1 MSSPIS
7 AVWRRVN
14 RRPLDRRGGLET
26 GPHDQRRTEQVHA
39 AIMENM
45 SEGLYVVDRQG
56 KLLLM
61 NAAAA
66 NSLGWTRDELIGRR
80 MHDVVH
86 SRTASG
92 TRLPGEECA
101 IARAYRDGHALHEQ
115 EDVFTRKDG
124 SILPVAYSASPLT
137 DGDVVQGAVVVF
149 RDISEQRA
157 DLQRSHQD
165 PRARS
170 WVRNIT
176 QALDEERLE
185 LFAQPIVPLRGGSPR
200 EELLLRMRSRD
211 GRTISASEFL
221 PIAERYG
228 LIGAIDRWVVS
239 HAIELAAGGRHVQ
252 VNLSASSVGD
262 PELLA
267 LIDTQLHETG
277 ADPAQ
282 VVFEITETALI
293 QEIDAG
299 EAFARDLTE
308 LGCQL
313 ALDDFGTGFGS
324 FTYLKRLPINYLKID
339 IEFVR
344 QLPFSSANQHLVKA
358 IVNLAQ
364 GFGQETIAEGVEDER
379 TLALLRRYGVDYAQ
393 GFHLGHPA
401 PTRNGRPAVTGKG
414 GARAGR

>member
-1 MSSPIS
+1 M
-7 AVWRRVN
+7 WRRVN
-14 RRPLDRRGGLET
+14 RGLTDRHGGLQT
-26 GPHDQRRTEQVHA
+26 GPHGQRRTDQVHA

-45 SEGLYVVDRQG
+45 SEGLYVVDREG

-66 NSLGWTRDELIGRR
+66 KWLGWTRDELIGRP
-80 MHDVVH
+80 MHDLVH
-86 SRTASG
+86 SRRASG
-92 TRLPGEECA
+92 APFPEDECA
-101 IARAYRDGHALHEQ
+101 IATAYRDGHALHEQ

-137 DGDVVQGAVVVF
+137 DGDIVQGAVVVF
-149 RDISEQRA
+149 RDLSEERA
-157 DLQRSHQD
+157 ELRHPPQD
-165 PRARS
+165 PRTRS
-170 WVRNIT
+170 WVRNIRE
-176 QALDEERLE
+176 ALDEGRLE

-200 EELLLRMRSRD
+200 EELLLRMTSRD

-221 PIAERYG
+221 PIAEKYG

-239 HAIELAAGGRHVQ
+239 QAIELAAGGRHLE

-262 PELLA
+262 PDLLA

-282 VVFEITETALI
+282 LVFEITETALI
-293 QEIDAG
+293 REIDAG

-308 LGCQL
+308 LGCRL

-324 FTYLKRLPINYLKID
+324 FTYLKRLPISYLKID

-379 TLALLRRYGVDYAQ
+379 TLELLRRYGVDYAQ

-401 PTRNGRPAVTGKG
+401 PVPGNGRPAVNGNSR
-414 GARAGR
+414 ARAGR

>member
-1 MSSPIS
+1 
-7 AVWRRVN
+7 VV
-14 RRPLDRRGGLET
+14 RP
-26 GPHDQRRTEQVHA
+26 QR
-39 AIMENM
+39 
-45 SEGLYVVDRQG
+45 
-56 KLLLM
+56 
-61 NAAAA
+61 A
-66 NSLGWTRDELIGRR
+66 NGMLRPEDE
-80 MHDVVH
+80 
-86 SRTASG
+86 
-92 TRLPGEECA
+92 
-101 IARAYRDGHALHEQ
+101 IAQAYRDGHALHEQ

-124 SILPVAYSASPLT
+124 SMLPVAYSASPLT

-149 RDISEQRA
+149 RDVSEQRPE
-157 DLQRSHQD
+157 LQSPRQD

-170 WVRNIT
+170 WVRNIR
-176 QALDEERLE
+176 QALDEGRFE
-185 LFAQPIVPLRGGSPR
+185 LFAQPIVPLRGGPPR
-200 EELLLRMRSRD
+200 EELLLRMKSRE

-221 PIAERYG
+221 PVAEKYG

-239 HAIELAAGGRHVQ
+239 QAIELAADGRRVE

-262 PELLA
+262 REMLS

-293 QEIDAG
+293 HEIDAG

-308 LGCQL
+308 LGCEL

-324 FTYLKRLPINYLKID
+324 FTYLKRLPISYLKID

-364 GFGQETIAEGVEDER
+364 GFGQETIAEGVEDEP

-401 PTRNGRPAVTGKG
+401 PTRGNGRPAVSGSGT
-414 GARAGR
+414 RAGR